1 MVKASR
7 LPTGR
12 HVSSFQPSR
21 SQKRTQRKNQDLRI
35 EHTPV
40 AFREDVFKLYQRY
53 QKYWHQRGNSTSK
66 EEFIEFLIDSP
77 VPSEMILFWLEDE
90 LIGVSWIDRLKDS
103 TSAVYF
109 AFEPR
114 AQHRRLGIFSLLHE
128 IEYARRCNR
137 KWHYLGYWVPDS
149 NKMQYKA
156 DFHPS
161 EVLLHQIWTPLTKE
175 LRHEC

>member
-1 MVKASR
+1 M
-7 LPTGR
+7 T
-12 HVSSFQPSR
+12 
-21 SQKRTQRKNQDLRI
+21 
-35 EHTPV
+35 
-40 AFREDVFKLYQRY
+40 
-53 QKYWHQRGNSTSK
+53 
-66 EEFIEFLIDSP
+66 

-90 LIGVSWIDRLKDS
+90 LLGVSWIDRLKDS

-114 AQHRRLGIFSLLHE
+114 AQRRRLGIFSLLHE
-128 IEYARRCNR
+128 IEYARSCNR

-156 DFHPS
+156 DFQPS
-161 EVLLHQIWTPLTKE
+161 EVLLNRNWTPLTEK